1 MYLMRVIYTMQVMQG
16 RIQETLSSDKIL
28 WQFKHKTVSALHLK
42 LYWLKA
48 YILFHAFNLLL
59 CQNCNCLRKCV
70 LLTIYIKKKNS
81 KGTSYKGRGGV
92 FFIIHVQMA
101 LVCKKSWMPTNT
113 FNWILFIWIESVE
126 EGENRL

>member
-1 MYLMRVIYTMQVMQG
+1 MHSLYSYARTATVWENVYYLPC
-16 RIQETLSSDKIL
+16 TL
-28 WQFKHKTVSALHLK
+28 
-42 LYWLKA
+42 
-48 YILFHAFNLLL
+48 
-59 CQNCNCLRKCV
+59 
-70 LLTIYIKKKNS
+70 KKKNS

-101 LVCKKSWMPTNT
+101 LVCKKYWMPTNT

>member
-1 MYLMRVIYTMQVMQG
+1 MQVMQG

-28 WQFKHKTVSALHLK
+28 RQFKHKTVSVLHLK

-48 YILFHAFNLLL
+48 YILFHAFTLLL

-70 LLTIYIKKKNS
+70 LLTMYIKKKL
-81 KGTSYKGRGGV
+81 KGYVIQRGGV

-101 LVCKKSWMPTNT
+101 LVCKKKLNVYQY
-113 FNWILFIWIESVE
+113 F
-126 EGENRL
+126 